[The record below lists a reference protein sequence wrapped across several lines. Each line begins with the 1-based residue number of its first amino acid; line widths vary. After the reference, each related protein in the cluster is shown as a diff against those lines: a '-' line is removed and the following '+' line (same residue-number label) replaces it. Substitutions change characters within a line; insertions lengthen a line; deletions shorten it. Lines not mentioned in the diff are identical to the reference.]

1 MRCGP
6 FGKSTG
12 IVRMA
17 PAVVEDAPDV
27 LEKNIVVNSF
37 REASAFIGALA
48 FFLHLHSRQ
57 ECNILLIGE

>member
-1 MRCGP
+1 MRRGP

-12 IVRMA
+12 IVRMV
-17 PAVVEDAPDV
+17 PAVAEAAPDV

-48 FFLHLHSRQ
+48 SFFICTAGR
-57 ECNILLIGE
+57 NVIYF